1 MKPAT
6 ATAGIATGT
15 AASDLGRVLA
25 QRERRF
31 AAALLAP
38 AFMALLATTT
48 FPLLFLIGTSAFRM
62 DLAMP
67 FADGFVGLENYR
79 TLLTD
84 DRFWSSLLVSLVYT
98 GATVV
103 LQVALGL
110 ALALLVMDMKRG
122 QGWFR
127 VVAIL
132 PVVLSPAVVGMIW
145 RTFMLAPEF
154 GIVDYLAI
162 NAGIGSKNWLG
173 DPLLAMISVIV
184 IHTWQWTPFAFMV
197 LLASLASLPEDIYE
211 AARLDRASAWQR
223 FRRITLPLLRPA
235 IVMVDDHADHGGAD
249 GVRRDLHRDR
259 RRSGHRDG
267 NSEPLRLPEVLY
279 RTVDRLRLRARRRA
293 VDRHPSDLRRSVRVA
308 ESKMTAKRF
317 RFIATMVITLIFL
330 LAWVFPIVWSVL
342 NSLKTDQDVLAYPP
356 KLIFQ
361 PTLEAYRDV
370 LFGSGSILPNLIS
383 SFVISIGTTV
393 ITMLMAVPAAYA
405 LARLRFRGKK
415 FAGFYVLATQMLPP
429 VGIIIPYF
437 LILRNIGWI
446 DTYQGIILIYLSFS
460 LPFAIWL
467 LVSYFEDIPFE
478 MEEAAYLDGA
488 SRMRTLWRIIIPQV
502 RGGIAVTIV
511 FVFLNAWNE
520 FLFAVVL
527 SGNTV
532 RPVTVAMFNF
542 VSVEQTLWAKLAA
555 VSVLAMLPVV
565 ILGIIAQKNIVK
577 GLTVGAV
584 KGGGRR

>member
-1 MKPAT
+1 
-6 ATAGIATGT
+6 
-15 AASDLGRVLA
+15 
-25 QRERRF
+25 
-31 AAALLAP
+31 
-38 AFMALLATTT
+38 
-48 FPLLFLIGTSAFRM
+48 
-62 DLAMP
+62 
-67 FADGFVGLENYR
+67 
-79 TLLTD
+79 
-84 DRFWSSLLVSLVYT
+84 
-98 GATVV
+98 
-103 LQVALGL
+103 
-110 ALALLVMDMKRG
+110 
-122 QGWFR
+122 
-127 VVAIL
+127 
-132 PVVLSPAVVGMIW
+132 
-145 RTFMLAPEF
+145 
-154 GIVDYLAI
+154 
-162 NAGIGSKNWLG
+162 
-173 DPLLAMISVIV
+173 
-184 IHTWQWTPFAFMV
+184 
-197 LLASLASLPEDIYE
+197 
-211 AARLDRASAWQR
+211 
-223 FRRITLPLLRPA
+223 
-235 IVMVDDHADHGGAD
+235 
-249 GVRRDLHRDR
+249 
-259 RRSGHRDG
+259 
-267 NSEPLRLPEVLY
+267 
-279 RTVDRLRLRARRRA
+279 
-293 VDRHPSDLRRSVRVA
+293 
-308 ESKMTAKRF
+308 MTAKRF
-317 RFIATMVITLIFL
+317 RFIATMIITLIFL

-361 PTLEAYRDV
+361 PTLEAVSRRAV
-370 LFGSGSILPNLIS
+370 RFGIDPAEPDLQLRHLDRNH
-383 SFVISIGTTV
+383 V